1 MSGAFRNCS
10 VTGWLLLPGWSPIG
24 GDDLECSRCQVRASF
39 NVLSFVCAR
48 GSYAQPPVSGVLP
61 TSPFRGIIAL
71 LNGRCTELYSVNVV
85 TFSIQ
90 VPVMVPSANR
100 NLCSAGVYFSGKN
113 PPQ

>member
-61 TSPFRGIIAL
+61 GSDFLLAEAQKHFCTILPVLQPISLSTFRP
-71 LNGRCTELYSVNVV
+71 YSKK
-85 TFSIQ
+85 ID
-90 VPVMVPSANR
+90 P
-100 NLCSAGVYFSGKN
+100 KN
-113 PPQ
+113 NHNDPLSVL